1 LCQLRALPLRIWRDC
16 GRRVTGAELR
26 SSRRQHV
33 PSLPVARLSG
43 RLWCRNGGV
52 SCGVGPEEVV
62 LPKWIRGVEVASNRA
77 KRRFCPHRYCLEGIN
92 AATIRTVPR
101 ANRYIV
107 PGRVYHLTHRCHD
120 RQFLFK
126 FARDRDRYR
135 RLLWSTLRASPTSVF
150 AYCITSEERS
160 KSFVQSTKS

>member
-1 LCQLRALPLRIWRDC
+1 VIVAIAAVNQLVLMSLLNKIASEFIAL
-16 GRRVTGAELR
+16 
-26 SSRRQHV
+26 
-33 PSLPVARLSG
+33 
-43 RLWCRNGGV
+43 

-62 LPKWIRGVEVASNRA
+62 LPNWIRGVEVASNRA

-135 RLLWSTLRASPTSVF
+135 RLLWSTLRALPTSVF
-150 AYCITSEERS
+150 AYCITSEEPSNTSGTSGMICAAFDVR
-160 KSFVQSTKS
+160 